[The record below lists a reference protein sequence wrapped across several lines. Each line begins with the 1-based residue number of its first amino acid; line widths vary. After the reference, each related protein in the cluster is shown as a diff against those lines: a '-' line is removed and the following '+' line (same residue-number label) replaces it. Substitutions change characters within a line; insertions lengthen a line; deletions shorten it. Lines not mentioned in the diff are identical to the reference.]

1 MKVIFVVITCLMLKV
16 ASFESLKQPN
26 RDAAYVNEDVDSTD
40 TPQKSRL
47 GSAKEDKP
55 DPRSSPKERR
65 VIFGADDRKKLPP
78 GGKAQLKPHSSACK
92 VTCRGFCTWS
102 CSGVLI
108 GSRHVL
114 TSAHC
119 VDSVTTGAVLVGFLE
134 RNGRFQWY
142 NVMEVSIPS
151 GWQASKAITD
161 DYAVLKLR
169 RSTNRPHLSVSY
181 VPLSKKSVIAITGFP
196 SDKPSNTLW
205 TTKCRPLL
213 VTNGLIW
220 NQCDAA
226 RGSSGSGVLGGSPRT
241 AVVGVLSGEKTI
253 RNRQQKVVR
262 LNVAVHL
269 TRNIISQIKKWT
281 KI

>member
-1 MKVIFVVITCLMLKV
+1 MRFLLGRRIRPCLSFLLPVGLSSLWHEKMTWSKRQTKKEYHFVDVK
-16 ASFESLKQPN
+16 SLKS
-26 RDAAYVNEDVDSTD
+26 DAISF
-40 TPQKSRL
+40 R
-47 GSAKEDKP
+47 P
-55 DPRSSPKERR
+55 DPSSSPKERR

-92 VTCRGFCTWS
+92 VTCRGFCSWS

-142 NVMEVSIPS
+142 NVMEVFIPS

-181 VPLSKKSVIAITGFP
+181 VPLSKKSVIAITG
-196 SDKPSNTLW
+196 
-205 TTKCRPLL
+205 
-213 VTNGLIW
+213 
-220 NQCDAA
+220 
-226 RGSSGSGVLGGSPRT
+226 
-241 AVVGVLSGEKTI
+241 
-253 RNRQQKVVR
+253 
-262 LNVAVHL
+262 
-269 TRNIISQIKKWT
+269 
-281 KI
+281 